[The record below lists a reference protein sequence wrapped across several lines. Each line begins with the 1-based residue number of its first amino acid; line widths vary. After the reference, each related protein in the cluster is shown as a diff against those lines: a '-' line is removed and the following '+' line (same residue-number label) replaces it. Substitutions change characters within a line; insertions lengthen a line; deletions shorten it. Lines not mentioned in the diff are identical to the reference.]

1 MPCIP
6 CIPCFLQLLLPCLSH
21 FLFVYLC
28 YIGCLINLIN
38 NVTICGSLLL
48 PLLCLSHKSEINCHN
63 HTDTIT
69 PVRSHSLITF
79 KTNKWNRM
87 IISRLCFLG
96 CCSCFSSDL
105 CNEWSN
111 FEGSLEVLEN
121 FSRICTGGTF
131 VLNQWEFLHLVA
143 ATNFQIKVKS
153 MIFYSFL
160 VLCNFPLIPTFPEE
174 FVSGTASIF
183 PPGQQRK
190 VLVRSPHICWCVAPT
205 FGPLRARLAPHP
217 PFSISALPP
226 SYTASSPISEN
237 TLLVFSSF
245 SKVSSLYQL
254 AEVGELIHSLHLFAN
269 MRKPPAPITI
279 YRCLINWNVTFSLL
293 RNWFTTIASPLP
305 LSSIDNF
312 DGRERGNVIT
322 GHA

>member
-1 MPCIP
+1 MC
-6 CIPCFLQLLLPCLSH
+6 LQAVLLCCCLSCILVYSVYPVFCSFCYQYH
-21 FLFVYLC
+21 VCRIFCLFICVA

-48 PLLCLSHKSEINCHN
+48 PLPCLSHKSEINCRN

-87 IISRLCFLG
+87 IILRLWFLG
-96 CCSCFSSDL
+96 CRSCFSSDI

-111 FEGSLEVLEN
+111 FEGSPGVLEN

-143 ATNFQIKVKS
+143 ATFRSNLKVW
-153 MIFYSFL
+153 FFSFL
-160 VLCNFPLIPTFPEE
+160 VLCNFPLIPMFPEE
-174 FVSGTASIF
+174 FVSGKASIF
-183 PPGQQRK
+183 PPHQQRK

-245 SKVSSLYQL
+245 SKVRSLYL
-254 AEVGELIHSLHLFAN
+254 
-269 MRKPPAPITI
+269 
-279 YRCLINWNVTFSLL
+279 
-293 RNWFTTIASPLP
+293 
-305 LSSIDNF
+305 
-312 DGRERGNVIT
+312 
-322 GHA
+322 

>member
-1 MPCIP
+1 MV
-6 CIPCFLQLLLPCLSH
+6 
-21 FLFVYLC
+21 VYLC

-79 KTNKWNRM
+79 KTNKWNRI

-143 ATNFQIKVKS
+143 ATFRSKLKVWFFQLS
-153 MIFYSFL
+153 CSLQFSFDL
-160 VLCNFPLIPTFPEE
+160 DHPWRVCQWQ
-174 FVSGTASIF
+174 SI
-183 PPGQQRK
+183 
-190 VLVRSPHICWCVAPT
+190 H
-205 FGPLRARLAPHP
+205 
-217 PFSISALPP
+217 
-226 SYTASSPISEN
+226 
-237 TLLVFSSF
+237 FSSGPA
-245 SKVSSLYQL
+245 
-254 AEVGELIHSLHLFAN
+254 AEGVGA
-269 MRKPPAPITI
+269 
-279 YRCLINWNVTFSLL
+279 
-293 RNWFTTIASPLP
+293 
-305 LSSIDNF
+305 
-312 DGRERGNVIT
+312 
-322 GHA
+322 